1 MHHIRNNIND
11 EHVLM
16 NTFRNIIIL
25 FLLLP
30 LQASAQDFTQM
41 NWDEMRIDSVLPT
54 YAEMVPL
61 ESDPQG
67 YAYSVHVL
75 YPEWA
80 PLTKAE
86 QAVAERERER
96 LADTLQI
103 DAYVAY
109 SRGQAMLDF
118 SFVPVVFRN
127 GRYEKLMSGKVVIKG
142 VRTKTLTGTK
152 TLTKTKTL
160 TGTETLTK
168 TKTGT
173 LTGTKTGTWR
183 KADERTTRWAENS
196 VLAQGRWVRIKVTT
210 DGLYRL
216 PFSTLRSMGFTT
228 PENIRVYGYGGHRQ
242 KEKIAPDTDWDDL
255 EPVALL
261 PTADGFVFHANG
273 TVTWRNGIHV
283 NNPYALEA
291 SYFVTEAT
299 TPAEAIGKV
308 DATESDE
315 WEEIDFQPSSHFQAY
330 AVYDPDE
337 WAWFQGGN
345 QLYESYDYAQGNSR
359 SYTLTLPTY
368 TSRYHTASFFVDF
381 TAAHEE
387 STIVQTTINGVEMNS
402 FEIQGLTD
410 YSYATEKTRRFT
422 NIDEPQ
428 QTTTVRFQTTS
439 GHPAHLNYF
448 ELSYVGEMRID
459 ATYPVIQ
466 FSRTLETDGEE
477 FRIRYAQ
484 GQEPHLWR
492 LGEPGKPAVELVGSK
507 TTWDDGSLYYYVP
520 VINDGAEHRYVVF
533 DGNALSSLPVPTVGG
548 AIANQ
553 NLHATDSLDMVI
565 ITPASGIFDSEAE
578 RLAEAHRQMDG
589 LRVGVV
595 RADQVYNEF
604 SSGTPD
610 ATAYRRFLKMLYDR
624 AEDKAADAPRYLLLF
639 GDGAWDNRMITTAW
653 RSYTPDNFLLCFES
667 DNSVNDVNCYVMED
681 YFGLMDDGEGSVLT
695 REKVDVGVGRFPV
708 RSVAEARALVDK
720 TIAYMRSENAGAWK
734 NVVTFLGDDGD
745 HNNHLQNT
753 EDVAAVVERNYPEL
767 EVRKVMWDAYQRQIS
782 STGNR
787 FPDVERI
794 VNQQIEEGA
803 LMINYT
809 GHAAPYCLSHE
820 QVLRIEDFAAM
831 TSPRTPLWMTA
842 ACDVM
847 PFDTQ
852 KDNIGETAILN
863 DKASIVAFY
872 GTTRTVY
879 ADKNRDL
886 NRVFCEELFKADE
899 LGRPQRI
906 GDAVRLSKAR
916 LAGNE
921 NYPQNK
927 FHFVLLGDPALRFG
941 SHGNRVVLD
950 SINGHSVAT
959 LDDDFILHAGGKVRL
974 SGHVEDADGEECSS
988 FHGTLT
994 ARLYDSRRLITCL
1007 NNDRSADTLFTY
1019 RAYDKMLYNG
1029 TDSVSNGR
1037 FTVTCPIPMD
1047 ISYSNA
1053 AGRVVFYA
1061 LSNDLQTEANGHS
1074 EDFLLGGTED
1084 GLSDTEGP
1092 QIAAYLGND
1101 KFENGGTVG
1110 AQPFFVAQLED
1121 ESGINTAGTA
1131 VGHDLELIVDG
1142 NPATTYTLNDYF
1154 TGEFGNYQRGVVS
1167 FTLPSLSE
1175 GQHSL
1180 LFRAWDTLGNSSTST
1195 LDFVVDPSLKPRLLE
1210 LTTSNNPATTQTTF
1224 LLTYDRPGSTCDFTI
1239 EVYDYAGRLLWNHHE
1254 SGSSERGVYAIP
1266 WNLTTGS
1273 GFPLWSGVYLYRAR
1287 ISCNGSSE
1295 ATKAQKLII
1304 NRRQ

>member
-1 MHHIRNNIND
+1 MGRVATLPYRTSGFVLRFYIIN
-11 EHVLM
+11 EHSLM
-16 NTFRNIIIL
+16 NTFRNIFFLIL
-25 FLLLP
+25 LFP
-30 LQASAQDFTQM
+30 LFASAQDFTQM
-41 NWDEMRIDSVLPT
+41 NWDEMRIDSLLPT

-67 YAYSVHVL
+67 YEYSVHVL

-80 PLTKAE
+80 PLTKSE

-103 DAYVAY
+103 DAFVAY

-118 SFVPVVFRN
+118 SFIPVVYRN
-127 GRYEKLMSGKVVIKG
+127 GRYQKLLSGKVVIKG
-142 VRTKTLTGTK
+142 KKTGARPKGTLD
-152 TLTKTKTL
+152 TSRMKTK
-160 TGTETLTK
+160 
-168 TKTGT
+168 
-173 LTGTKTGTWR
+173 R
-183 KADERTTRWAENS
+183 KAPERTTRWAENS
-196 VLAQGRWVRIKVTT
+196 VLASGRWVRITVTD

-216 PFSTLRSMGFTT
+216 PLSLLRSMGFTT

-242 KEKIAPDTDWDDL
+242 KEKIMPDTDWDDL

-261 PTADGFVFHANG
+261 PTGDGFVFHANG
-273 TVTWRNGIHV
+273 TMTWRSGVHV
-283 NNPYALEA
+283 KNPYAREA
-291 SYFVTEAT
+291 SYFVTEAA
-299 TPAEAIGKV
+299 TPAEAIEKV
-308 DATESDE
+308 DVMKSDE
-315 WEEIDFQPSSHFQAY
+315 YEDITFLPSSNFQAY
-330 AVYDPDE
+330 AVYDPQE

-368 TSRYHTASFFVDF
+368 TSRYQTANFSVNFS
-381 TAAHEE
+381 AAHEE
-387 STIVQTTINGVEMNS
+387 STLVQTTVNGVELLP
-402 FEIQGLTD
+402 FEVQGLTD
-410 YSYATEKTRRFT
+410 YSYAIEKVRRFT
-422 NIDEPQ
+422 GLDEPQ

-448 ELSYVGEMRID
+448 ELSYVGDMRID

-466 FSRTLETDGEE
+466 FSRTLESEGEE
-477 FRIRYAQ
+477 FRINYTQ

-492 LGEPGKPAVELVGSK
+492 LGEPGDPAVELVGSS

-520 VINDGAEHRYVVF
+520 VLNDGVEHSYVAF
-533 DGNALSSLPVPTVGG
+533 DAKALSSLPVPTVAGE
-548 AIANQ
+548 IANQ
-553 NLHATDSLDMVI
+553 NLHANDSLDMVI

-595 RADQVYNEF
+595 RADRIYNEF

-610 ATAYRRFLKMLYDR
+610 VTAYRRYLKMLYDR
-624 AEDKAADAPRYLLLF
+624 AEDKDTDAPRYLLLF
-639 GDGAWDNRMITTAW
+639 GDGAWDNRMLTTAW
-653 RSYTPDNFLLCFES
+653 RNYSPDNFLLCYES
-667 DNSVNDVNCYVMED
+667 DNSVNDVYCYVMED
-681 YFGLMDDGEGSVLT
+681 YFGLLDDGEGSVLT

-720 TIAYMRSENAGAWK
+720 TIAYMRSDNAGAWK

-745 HNNHLQNT
+745 RNNHLQNT
-753 EDVAAVVERNYPEL
+753 EDVAIVVERNYPEL
-767 EVRKVMWDAYQRQIS
+767 EVRKIMWDAYQRQTS

-787 FPDVERI
+787 FPDVERM

-803 LMINYT
+803 LMLNYT

-831 TSPRTPLWMTA
+831 KSPRTPLWMTA

-863 DKASIVAFY
+863 EKSSIVAFY

-886 NRVFCEELFKADE
+886 NRLFCEELFKADE

-916 LAGNE
+916 LAASE
-921 NYPQNK
+921 VNYPQNK

-950 SINGHSVAT
+950 SINGHSVAS
-959 LDDDFILHAGGKVRL
+959 LSDDFILHAGGKARL
-974 SGHVEDADGEECSS
+974 SGHVENADGEEFSS
-988 FHGTLT
+988 FHGALT
-994 ARLYDSRRLITCL
+994 ARLYDSRRLVTCL

-1029 TDSVSNGR
+1029 TDSVRGGR
-1037 FTVTCPIPMD
+1037 FTVTCPIPLD

-1101 KFENGGTVG
+1101 SFENGGTVG

-1131 VGHDLELIVDG
+1131 VGHDLELVVDG
-1142 NPATTYTLNDYF
+1142 NPATTYILNDYF

-1167 FTLPSLSE
+1167 FTLPALSE

-1180 LFRAWDTLGNSSTST
+1180 LFRAWDTLGNPSTST

-1210 LTTSNNPATTQTTF
+1210 LMTSNNPATTQTTF
-1224 LLTYDRPGSTCDFTI
+1224 LLSYDRPGSVCEFTVEVFDFT
-1239 EVYDYAGRLLWNHHE
+1239 GRLLWSHAE
-1254 SGSSERGVYAIP
+1254 TGSNDTGFYAIP

-1273 GFPLWSGVYLYRAR
+1273 GFPLGSGIYLYRAR
-1287 ISCNGSSE
+1287 VKCDNSEE
-1295 ATKAQKLII
+1295 ATASQKLIV